1 MALKWVFLAP
11 CEEKWVVERPKSLYL
26 RRDQPSL
33 ANPTFPTTWRSGHDS
48 PDSSGQFFGGAIS
61 ALEDPK
67 LILEQNIRELNDQV
81 PKMNENIATV
91 KANVMM
97 LQKEVKKYEQELA
110 DVTSKI
116 KAGIQAGRDDIAER
130 YAMRLESVRENVAST
145 KEQLKYASA
154 AYDKA
159 LQVKKAFMREKERK
173 IAEAKDALRAH
184 ERAKW
189 QAKVADTLESFEV
202 TGIDQT
208 HDEMLNRIQEQTA
221 KNEARMEMALDSV
234 DTETMQIEED
244 AQQIRASELVKQF
257 KLEMGMGDTSGAQEE
272 PQLDVSDQEAETGGK
287 TIGRE
292 RSQN

>member
-1 MALKWVFLAP
+1 MSVWSRFKRFV
-11 CEEKWVVERPKSLYL
+11 KSV
-26 RRDQPSL
+26 
-33 ANPTFPTTWRSGHDS
+33 
-48 PDSSGQFFGGAIS
+48 FGGAIS

-97 LQKEVKKYEQELA
+97 LQKEVRKYDRELA
-110 DVTSKI
+110 ELTAKI

-130 YAMRLESVRENVAST
+130 YAMRLESVRDNVAST

-173 IAEAKDALRAH
+173 ISEAKDALRAH

-202 TGIDQT
+202 AGIDQT
-208 HDEMLNRIQEQTA
+208 HDEMISRIEEKTA
-221 KNEARMEMALDSV
+221 RNEARMELALDSV
-234 DTETMQIEED
+234 DTEALQIEED
-244 AQQIRASELVKQF
+244 AQQIRAAELVKQF
-257 KLEMGMGDTSGAQEE
+257 KLEMGIGDTSGSEE
-272 PQLDVSDQEAETGGK
+272 GPQLDISEKEAEAGGK
-287 TIGRE
+287 TIGKE
-292 RSQN
+292 RTKS

>member
-1 MALKWVFLAP
+1 MSIWSRFSRFV
-11 CEEKWVVERPKSLYL
+11 KSI
-26 RRDQPSL
+26 
-33 ANPTFPTTWRSGHDS
+33 
-48 PDSSGQFFGGAIS
+48 FGGAIS

-97 LQKEVKKYEQELA
+97 LQKEVKKYDRELA
-110 DVTSKI
+110 DLTAKI

-130 YAMRLESVRENVAST
+130 YAMRLEATRESLANA
-145 KEQLKYASA
+145 KEQLTYASA

-159 LQVKKAFMREKERK
+159 IQVKKAFMREKERK
-173 IAEAKDALRAH
+173 ISEAKDALRAH

-208 HDEMLNRIQEQTA
+208 HDEMITRIQEETA
-221 KNEARMEMALDSV
+221 LNEARMEMALDSV
-234 DTETMQIEED
+234 DTDTLQIEED
-244 AQQIRASELVKQF
+244 AQRIRASELVKQF
-257 KLEMGMGDTSGAQEE
+257 KLEMGVGDTSGSAAEPELDISEQE
-272 PQLDVSDQEAETGGK
+272 SETGGK
-287 TIGRE
+287 TIGKQRT
-292 RSQN
+292 QN

>member
-1 MALKWVFLAP
+1 MSIWSRFSRFV
-11 CEEKWVVERPKSLYL
+11 KSI
-26 RRDQPSL
+26 
-33 ANPTFPTTWRSGHDS
+33 
-48 PDSSGQFFGGAIS
+48 FGGAIS

-97 LQKEVKKYEQELA
+97 LQKEVKKYERELA
-110 DVTSKI
+110 DLTAKI

-130 YAMRLESVRENVAST
+130 YAMRLESTRENLANA
-145 KEQLKYASA
+145 KEQLTYASA

-159 LQVKKAFMREKERK
+159 IQVKKAFMREKERK

-184 ERAKW
+184 ERAQW

-208 HDEMLNRIQEQTA
+208 HDEMITRIQEETA
-221 KNEARMEMALDSV
+221 RNEARMEMALDSV
-234 DTETMQIEED
+234 DTDTLQIEED
-244 AQQIRASELVKQF
+244 AQRIRASELVKQF
-257 KLEMGMGDTSGAQEE
+257 KLEMGVGDTSGSAAE
-272 PQLDVSDQEAETGGK
+272 PELDITDQESETSGK
-287 TIGRE
+287 TIGKQRT
-292 RSQN
+292 QN

>member
-1 MALKWVFLAP
+1 MSIWARFT
-11 CEEKWVVERPKSLYL
+11 RMIKSV
-26 RRDQPSL
+26 
-33 ANPTFPTTWRSGHDS
+33 
-48 PDSSGQFFGGAIS
+48 FGGAIS

-97 LQKEVKKYEQELA
+97 LQKEVRKYENELA
-110 DVTSKI
+110 DLTSKI
-116 KAGIQAGRDDIAER
+116 KAGIQANRDDIAER
-130 YAMRLESVRENVAST
+130 YAMRLESVRDNLAST

-202 TGIDQT
+202 AGIDQT
-208 HDEMLNRIQEQTA
+208 HDDMLTRLQEQTA
-221 KNEARMEMALDSV
+221 RNEARMEMALDSV
-234 DTETMQIEED
+234 DTVGLQIEED
-244 AQQIRASELVKQF
+244 AQKIRASELVKQF
-257 KLEMGMGDTSGAQEE
+257 KLEMGVGDTSGSQQEPELDIAEQEE
-272 PQLDVSDQEAETGGK
+272 ESSGK
-287 TIGRE
+287 TIGKQRT
-292 RSQN
+292 QN

>member
-1 MALKWVFLAP
+1 MSIWARFTRFV
-11 CEEKWVVERPKSLYL
+11 KSV
-26 RRDQPSL
+26 
-33 ANPTFPTTWRSGHDS
+33 
-48 PDSSGQFFGGAIS
+48 FGGAIS
-61 ALEDPK
+61 ALEDQK

-97 LQKEVKKYEQELA
+97 LQKEVRKYENELT
-110 DVTSKI
+110 DLTSKI

-130 YAMRLESVRENVAST
+130 YAMRLESTRENLAST

-202 TGIDQT
+202 AGIDQT
-208 HDEMLNRIQEQTA
+208 HDEMLTRLQEQTA
-221 KNEARMEMALDSV
+221 RNEARMEMALDSV
-234 DTETMQIEED
+234 DTVGMQIEED

-257 KLEMGMGDTSGAQEE
+257 KLEMGVGDTSGSSEE
-272 PQLDVSDQEAETGGK
+272 PQLDIADQEEESAGK
-287 TIGRE
+287 TIGKQRT
-292 RSQN
+292 QN

>member
-1 MALKWVFLAP
+1 MSIWARFSRFV
-11 CEEKWVVERPKSLYL
+11 KSI
-26 RRDQPSL
+26 
-33 ANPTFPTTWRSGHDS
+33 
-48 PDSSGQFFGGAIS
+48 FGGAIS

-91 KANVMM
+91 KANVM
-97 LQKEVKKYEQELA
+97 LLRKEVKKYENELA
-110 DVTSKI
+110 DLTSKI

-130 YAMRLESVRENVAST
+130 YAMRLQDVKDALTRT
-145 KEQLKYASA
+145 KEQLKYGSA

-159 LQVKKAFMREKERK
+159 IQVKKAFMREKERK
-173 IAEAKDALRAH
+173 ITEAKDALRAH

-208 HDEMLNRIQEQTA
+208 HDEMISRINEQTA

-244 AQQIRASELVKQF
+244 AQQIRAAELVKQF
-257 KLEMGMGDTSGAQEE
+257 KLEMGVGDTSGAKEE
-272 PQLDVSDQEAETGGK
+272 PELDIPEQELEAGAK
-287 TIGRE
+287 TIGKQRT
-292 RSQN
+292 QN